1 MSLIP
6 LKHLTFIALLT
17 ALSSTSVFAKGKIP
31 LGEREVL
38 KKVHDLPDTD
48 EFKLKDGNYIDLA
61 TLHKEFN
68 IAYFLPLY
76 IIEDPKLVG
85 FDEKTETFYD
95 IPQNE
100 MAAILASQNLH
111 KDELNKLPFYTKYGG
126 KMVAILI
133 IGLLVWG
140 VIPSKKGKVEP
151 KNI

>member
-1 MSLIP
+1 MISF
-6 LKHLTFIALLT
+6 KHPTFIALLI
-17 ALSSTSVFAKGKIP
+17 ALSSTSVFAKAKIP
-31 LGEREVL
+31 FGEREVL
-38 KKVHDLPDTD
+38 NKVHDLPDTD
-48 EFKLKDGNYIDLA
+48 EFKLKDGNFMDIA

-100 MAAILASQNLH
+100 MVAILASQKLNQE
-111 KDELNKLPFYTKYGG
+111 ELNKLPFYTRYGG
-126 KMVAILI
+126 KMVAVLI

-140 VIPSKKGKVEP
+140 VIPSKKGKVIP